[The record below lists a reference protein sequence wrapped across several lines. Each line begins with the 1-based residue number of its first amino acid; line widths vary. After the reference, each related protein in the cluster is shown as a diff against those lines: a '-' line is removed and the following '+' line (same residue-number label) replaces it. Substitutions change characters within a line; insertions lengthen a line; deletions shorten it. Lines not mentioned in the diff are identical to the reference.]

1 MKSADDLKSEE
12 TKQQEYYQQIYDDST
27 EYRQAQL
34 QWLRRQLNDQDDG
47 NLEESEMTREA
58 IDKIELDGRMVW

>member
-1 MKSADDLKSEE
+1 VKSADDLKSEE